1 MIKLRLIIEKRLE
14 PGGLV
19 NAVILSI
26 ILGCHDSPLYR
37 TSLCRNNI
45 IMIITLHA
53 ERMHNKYY

>member
-26 ILGCHDSPLYR
+26 IFGCHDSPLIELHYV
-37 TSLCRNNI
+37 
-45 IMIITLHA
+45 MIILLLLL
-53 ERMHNKYY
+53 